1 MQKIIF
7 FAAALAF
14 AGFSMPALAQNVSPN
29 DDCAPK
35 TLFQLLGVEDKPC
48 ATADGT
54 GEPSDASE
62 APELE
67 RERNPVASAAREP
80 GSNREAALEHANERS
95 DGAVHEAHDRKD
107 SRSSDDD
114 ESDDDSSDH
123 GGGHQKDG

>member
-7 FAAALAF
+7 FAASLAF
-14 AGFSMPALAQNVSPN
+14 AGFSMPVLAQDVSPN

-67 RERNPVASAAREP
+67 RERNPVASAARGP
-80 GSNREAALEHANERS
+80 GSNRHEALEHADDKS
-95 DGAVHEAHDRKD
+95 GGAVSEAHDRKD
-107 SRSSDDD
+107 SHSSDD
-114 ESDDDSSDH
+114 ESDDDSNEHS
-123 GGGHQKDG
+123 GGHHDDD